1 MPKQQGQSGADSL
14 VSAVVTSPAD
24 PLLRKAIMDALR
36 MLPCR
41 RAAFLAIRL
50 REIQTFMEQ
59 RPAERP
65 WTFSEFAGTD
75 GSRIFR
81 GGVGHSLVVDPQ
93 GTLWRARSYE
103 DFVTVHNITDKR
115 CTIAALT
122 PIYRDMR
129 RCTLDEA
136 R

>member
-1 MPKQQGQSGADSL
+1 MLKQESQSGADSL

-24 PLLRKAIMDALR
+24 PLLRNAIMDALR
-36 MLPCR
+36 MSPGE
-41 RAAFLAIRL
+41 RAAFLAARL
-50 REIQTFMEQ
+50 SEIQTFMAQ

-81 GGVGHSLVVDPQ
+81 GGVGHSLVVDPE

-103 DFVTVHNITDKR
+103 DFVTVYDIADER
-115 CTIAALT
+115 STIAALT
-122 PIYRDMR
+122 PIYCDMR
-129 RCTLDEA
+129 RCTLD
-136 R
+136 

>member
-1 MPKQQGQSGADSL
+1 MPKQQGQSGGDGL

-24 PLLRKAIMDALR
+24 PLLRKAVMDALR
-36 MLPCR
+36 MLPGE
-41 RAAFLAIRL
+41 RAAFLAARL
-50 REIQTFMEQ
+50 SEIQTFMEQ

-81 GGVGHSLVVDPQ
+81 GGVGHSLVVDPE

-103 DFVTVHNITDKR
+103 DFVTVYDTTDER
-115 CTIAALT
+115 SAIAALT
-122 PIYRDMR
+122 PIYCDMR
-129 RCTLDEA
+129 RYTLD
-136 R
+136 

>member
-1 MPKQQGQSGADSL
+1 MPNQEVQSGGDSL
-14 VSAVVTSPAD
+14 VSAVATSPAD
-24 PLLRKAIMDALR
+24 PLLRNAIVDALR
-36 MLPCR
+36 MLPGG
-41 RAAFLAIRL
+41 RAAFLAVRL
-50 REIQTFMEQ
+50 GEIQAFMEQ

-75 GSRIFR
+75 GSHIFR
-81 GGVGHSLVVDPQ
+81 GGVGHSLVVDPE

-103 DFVTVHNITDKR
+103 DFVTVYSIADKR

-129 RCTLDEA
+129 RYTLD
-136 R
+136 